1 MDMNKFLSDIRE
13 TADSL
18 GISLLPE
25 DHYALE
31 RLRYLDKTINRVKEM
46 ALVPVCEGYTPIKDV
61 LIRSTREMSHGQRQ
75 ILEVIKRLEEA
86 EPGTQLCVYIYDNRV
101 TFSPVSND
109 GKPLHSYLIF
119 IDEVASEIVPSLFE
133 KRFGCLIAEGK
144 SNVIDSLVSLAND
157 SSVLP
162 LIDLVR
168 EEQEPGPIFFCTDP
182 NVWVCYENEADYV
195 VQIDLED
202 GYLVHRLYKKEV

>member
-1 MDMNKFLSDIRE
+1 MFNDFIESIRE
-13 TADSL
+13 TADEY

-25 DHYALE
+25 DHYALSRIE
-31 RLRYLDKTINRVKEM
+31 YLDKTINRVKEM

-61 LIRSTREMSHGQRQ
+61 LIQSTSEMSHGQRQ

-109 GKPLHSYLIF
+109 GKPLHSYYIF
-119 IDEVASEIVPSLFE
+119 IDEVASEIIPSLFE

-144 SNVIDSLVSLAND
+144 YNVIDSLVSLAND
-157 SSVLP
+157 SSVLY
-162 LIDLVR
+162 LIDFVR
-168 EEQEPGPIFFCTDP
+168 EEQEPGSIFFGIEPRIHICP
-182 NVWVCYENEADYV
+182 ESEADYV